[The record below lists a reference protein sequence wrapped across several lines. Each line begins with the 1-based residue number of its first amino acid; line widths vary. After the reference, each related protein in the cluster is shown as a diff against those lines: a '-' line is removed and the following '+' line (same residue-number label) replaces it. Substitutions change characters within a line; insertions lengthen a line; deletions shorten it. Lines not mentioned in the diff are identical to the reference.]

1 MYRDANFSGGSL
13 VKTADTWCLTDD
25 NWNDAMSSIVIQATA
40 TRMAT
45 GKQQPDGDN
54 KEAVTIYPNPANDM
68 LTVYLGNSGYRYL
81 SITDINGR
89 TVITKTLPHDAA
101 SVTVDVSKLVK
112 GVYSVL
118 LKGGRNGYVLKKVVI
133 EK

>member
-1 MYRDANFSGGSL
+1 
-13 VKTADTWCLTDD
+13 V
-25 NWNDAMSSIVIQATA
+25 
-40 TRMAT
+40 AT
-45 GKQQPDGDN
+45 GKQQPGGDN
-54 KEAVTIYPNPANDM
+54 KEAVMLYPNPANDM

-81 SITDINGR
+81 YLTDITGR

-101 SVTVDVSKLVK
+101 YVTVDVSNLGK